1 MKNYFVLITF
11 CFIFGINQISISNES
26 SRFLVESVIPN
37 EQAAIEIATAIFK
50 IHYGKDLKSK
60 IPLKAKLIQ
69 NKYWL
74 VEGSLPNGYDGGVPY
89 IKISKKDC
97 KVIEIYH
104 SK

>member
-1 MKNYFVLITF
+1 MKKYFVLIAI
-11 CFIFGINQISISNES
+11 CFLFGINQIGISNES
-26 SRFLVESVIPN
+26 SRFLVDSVVPN

-60 IPLKAKLIQ
+60 MPLKAKLIQ
-69 NKYWL
+69 NKYWV
-74 VEGSLPNGYDGGVPY
+74 VEGSLTNRYDGGVPY

-97 KVIEIYH
+97 KLIEIYN